1 MSAGG
6 LSYSGLV
13 NHGRITLP
21 SVDSWGTNMNI
32 LRDPPKSITT
42 RRTEKVG
49 ETSSITDMID
59 ESGTRACEAI
69 QVYARGVNPFV
80 SVSYNNYGNNGG
92 QNSSGLSDGGMK
104 SAKLPYTIMKDGAF
118 RPPVLLQEDLLP
130 LSRMPR
136 GKTSA
141 FSKAGFADFSRKMR
155 TCGTG
160 EETKEVKTEIL
171 KGCVRPT
178 AVYQIETPLNKP
190 FEVKYVIQPFIKRS
204 VGSGIRTMDITHK
217 HGGKPTKEIDNNPL
231 HAKAQANFTDVR
243 HVNNNQFYPERYLQ
257 DTLGHSVASNISSN
271 KYSNLDNNELHP
283 DRYLQDHLEYS
294 VASNISSNKY
304 SNLDNNELHPDRY
317 LQDHLDYSVASN
329 ISSNKYS
336 NLDNNDLHSD
346 RYLQDHLDYSVA
358 SNISSNKY
366 SNLDNNELH
375 PDRYLQDHLE
385 YSVASNISSNKY
397 SNLDN
402 NELHPDRYLQDHLD
416 YSVAS
421 NISSNKY
428 SNLDNNELHSDRYL
442 QDHLG
447 HSVLTNISSNKHY
460 TSSIEDILDLSDM
473 PVHDD
478 IRHSSIIA
486 PVSGVEQ
493 TRYFHDEIN
502 LSRNL
507 PEYNV
512 KTNIGNQNVHK
523 RLEYDNQIE
532 LSRNIP
538 ITSFVS
544 NPASRGFTD
553 HSSRDARLAEKIK
566 PGGYSIPGQIPIQGR
581 MQNIVETRESEKG
594 RVSRIVMESMQGRFD
609 KPAPFR

>member
-1 MSAGG
+1 M
-6 LSYSGLV
+6 
-13 NHGRITLP
+13 
-21 SVDSWGTNMNI
+21 
-32 LRDPPKSITT
+32 
-42 RRTEKVG
+42 
-49 ETSSITDMID
+49 
-59 ESGTRACEAI
+59 
-69 QVYARGVNPFV
+69 
-80 SVSYNNYGNNGG
+80 
-92 QNSSGLSDGGMK
+92 
-104 SAKLPYTIMKDGAF
+104 
-118 RPPVLLQEDLLP
+118 
-130 LSRMPR
+130 
-136 GKTSA
+136 
-141 FSKAGFADFSRKMR
+141 
-155 TCGTG
+155 
-160 EETKEVKTEIL
+160 
-171 KGCVRPT
+171 
-178 AVYQIETPLNKP
+178 
-190 FEVKYVIQPFIKRS
+190 
-204 VGSGIRTMDITHK
+204 
-217 HGGKPTKEIDNNPL
+217 
-231 HAKAQANFTDVR
+231 
-243 HVNNNQFYPERYLQ
+243 
-257 DTLGHSVASNISSN
+257 
-271 KYSNLDNNELHP
+271 
-283 DRYLQDHLEYS
+283 QDHLEYS

-304 SNLDNNELHPDRY
+304 SNLDNNELH
-317 LQDHLDYSVASN
+317 S
-329 ISSNKYS
+329 
-336 NLDNNDLHSD
+336 
-346 RYLQDHLDYSVA
+346 
-358 SNISSNKY
+358 
-366 SNLDNNELH
+366 
-375 PDRYLQDHLE
+375 
-385 YSVASNISSNKY
+385 
-397 SNLDN
+397 
-402 NELHPDRYLQDHLD
+402 DRYLQDHLD

-447 HSVLTNISSNKHY
+447 HSVLTNISSNKHS

-493 TRYFHDEIN
+493 TKYFHDEIN

-566 PGGYSIPGQIPIQGR
+566 PGGYSVPGQIPMQGR